1 MITYM
6 FKKKLFICVLSLL
19 PLSMTAQENPLWMR
33 FCAISPDGQQ
43 IAFSY
48 KGDIYTVAT
57 TGGEAR
63 QLTTNSAYDAYPVWS
78 PDGQQIAFAST
89 REGGF
94 DVWLMSRKGGI
105 PTRLTTNSSDEFP
118 ITFSDKDHVLFS
130 TKILATAKS
139 IVSSRNFPLV

>member
-1 MITYM
+1 M
-6 FKKKLFICVLSLL
+6 KKCFLIALTWVTTLSL
-19 PLSMTAQENPLWMR
+19 SAQEHPLWMR

-94 DVWLMSRKGGI
+94 DVWIMSSKG
-105 PTRLTTNSSDEFP
+105 D
-118 ITFSDKDHVLFS
+118 
-130 TKILATAKS
+130 ILALSFCHEA
-139 IVSSRNFPLV
+139 V